1 MGWETNPFFILNFH
15 SGSRIIMRSRVELP
29 VFVSGPRSGARAR
42 ISSFY
47 QYSIFFSQLPEF
59 SSTSRFSQNWQPLPA
74 LPFFPSAGV
83 VAPGKFF
90 QRTQFLPV
98 LPISSSFRRDAPKG
112 HLIWPSSAHSSG
124 PTKEGHIWPHPQ
136 ASSSFFIKKIFPH
149 YIIPKNFY
157 KIK

>member
-1 MGWETNPFFILNFH
+1 MSFQPIFY

-42 ISSFY
+42 ISSFF
-47 QYSIFFSQLPEF
+47 QYSIFFSRLPEF

-74 LPFFPSAGV
+74 LTFFTSAGV
-83 VAPGKFF
+83 VPPGKFF
-90 QRTQFLPV
+90 QRTQSLPEFPN
-98 LPISSSFRRDAPKG
+98 LPTHRRDAPEG
-112 HLIWPSSAHSSG
+112 HPIWPSAARSSG

-136 ASSSFFIKKIFPH
+136 TSSSFFFIKKIFPH
-149 YIIPKNFY
+149 YIIPKKFY

>member
-1 MGWETNPFFILNFH
+1 LVFQPIFY

-42 ISSFY
+42 ISSFF
-47 QYSIFFSQLPEF
+47 QYSIFFSRLPEF

-74 LPFFPSAGV
+74 LPVFTSAGV

-90 QRTQFLPV
+90 QRTQSLPA
-98 LPISSSFRRDAPKG
+98 LPDLPSLRRDAPKG
-112 HLIWPSSAHSSG
+112 HPYG
-124 PTKEGHIWPHPQ
+124 PAQFNLATNRRPRIWPHPQ
-136 ASSSFFIKKIFPH
+136 ASSSFFFIKKIFPH

>member
-1 MGWETNPFFILNFH
+1 MDNQPIFILNFY

-42 ISSFY
+42 ISSFF

-74 LPFFPSAGV
+74 LPVFTSAGV

-90 QRTQFLPV
+90 QRTQSLPV
-98 LPISSSFRRDAPKG
+98 LPISPSFRRDAPKG
-112 HLIWPSSAHSSG
+112 HPIWPSSAHSSNQ
-124 PTKEGHIWPHPQ
+124 PPAPHM
-136 ASSSFFIKKIFPH
+136 A
-149 YIIPKNFY
+149 IPAGF
-157 KIK
+157 